1 MIIFERSFLRALLLK
16 NPELLA
22 AYVCVV
28 AEAGHGGISSPAQAL
43 AHVPPKRRAGLISAL
58 VKMGLLHKTAAGH
71 IVPPHPANRRPTGD
85 QQAANRR
92 PTDDQQEANRRP
104 TGDQQTANRRPT
116 DDQQAANRQP
126 TDDRQQA
133 PAEQNL
139 DEIDPAD
146 LDELAAMSSLP
157 TPFIFDDNQSE
168 SLNKQR
174 QAMSPLEARARK
186 IAEKECPQGRDFEV
200 FFEQNRLR
208 FFVAARA

>member
-85 QQAANRR
+85 QQA
-92 PTDDQQEANRRP
+92 
-104 TGDQQTANRRPT
+104 ANRRPT